1 MKGIA
6 TSIAIL
12 VVIIAVVA
20 GGIGYYVGYMIA
32 KPEKAVSK
40 IYVVSDIG
48 GRGDLSFNDMAFKGG
63 EEAEEIYGVEMVELI
78 STTVADYLPNLRTA
92 ARDPDTVLVVGVGY
106 LLTDAFLEV
115 AQEYPDKN
123 FAGIDT
129 FTYWAALDAG
139 ITPPPNMMDI
149 VYEEHKGSAL
159 VGALGALLAIHYDK
173 PHIGGVF
180 GIEIPVLWKFEIA
193 YKWGAEWA
201 VRWYESNYPSDYA
214 AEPSTSIVNT
224 ATDERVLYTYTG
236 TFSDITKGYEAAS
249 AMYDEDA
256 VAVYNIAGPLGLGIN
271 QAVDEIATAQGL
283 TQGPPFWIG
292 VDANQDW
299 INPGFVIS
307 SMMKRVD
314 FGVTRAT
321 ELVRKGLFRDVIE
334 ESPTGMLLGI
344 GTEVAGIPMEG
355 ISVSTLADL
364 DEFIEMGVAAEE
376 RTGES
381 VLPMSPDQIRS
392 TAAALRAAQP
402 DWIWTAVGE
411 LKDKIRAGN
420 PIADLDGDGELETVP
435 AATTQDAVDSWRAIF
450 G

>member
-1 MKGIA
+1 M
-6 TSIAIL
+6 
-12 VVIIAVVA
+12 
-20 GGIGYYVGYMIA
+20 
-32 KPEKAVSK
+32 SK
-40 IYVVSDIG
+40 IFVVSDIG

-63 EEAEEIYGVEMVELI
+63 EEAENIYGVEMVELI
-78 STTVADYLPNLRTA
+78 STTGADYLPNLRTA

-106 LLTDAFLEV
+106 LLTDALLEV
-115 AQEYPDKN
+115 AQEFPDKN

-129 FTYWAALDAG
+129 FTYWAALDAN
-139 ITPPPNMMDI
+139 ITPPPNLMDI

-159 VGALGALLAIHYDK
+159 VGALGALLAIHYDN

-193 YKWGAEWA
+193 YKWGTEWA

-236 TFSDITKGYEAAS
+236 TFSDVTKGYEAAG
-249 AMYDEDA
+249 AMYDENA
-256 VAVYNIAGPLGLGIN
+256 VAVFNIAGPLGLGIN
-271 QAVDEIATAQGL
+271 QAVQEIATAGGL

-299 INPGFVIS
+299 VNPGFVIS

-314 FGVTRAT
+314 YGVTRAT
-321 ELVRKGLFRDVIE
+321 ELVRKGLFRDTIA

-364 DEFIEMGVAAEE
+364 DEFIEMGLAAEE

-381 VLPMSPDQIRS
+381 VLPMSPDEIRS
-392 TAAALRAAQP
+392 AAAALRAAQP
-402 DWIWTAVGE
+402 DWIWTAVEE
-411 LKDKIRAGN
+411 LENKIRAGD

-435 AATTQDAVDSWRAIF
+435 AATTQAVVDSWRAIF

>member
-1 MKGIA
+1 
-6 TSIAIL
+6 
-12 VVIIAVVA
+12 
-20 GGIGYYVGYMIA
+20 MIA

-78 STTVADYLPNLRTA
+78 STTTADYLPNLRAA
-92 ARDPDTVLVVGVGY
+92 ARDSDTVLVVGVGF
-106 LLTDAFLEV
+106 LLTDALLEV

-129 FTYWAALDAG
+129 FVYWAALEAG

-173 PHIGGVF
+173 PYIGGVF
-180 GIEIPVLWKFEIA
+180 GMEIPVLWKFEIA

-249 AMYDEDA
+249 VMYDEDA
-256 VAVYNIAGPLGLGIN
+256 VAVFNIAGPLGLGIN
-271 QAVDEIATAQGL
+271 QAVDEIATAQSL

-299 INPGFVIS
+299 LNPGFVIS

-314 FGVTRAT
+314 YGVYYAT
-321 ELVRKGLFRDVIE
+321 ELVRKGLFRDAIAA
-334 ESPTGMLLGI
+334 TGGWITLGI
-344 GTEVAGIPMEG
+344 GTTVLGLPMEG

-364 DEFIEMGVAAEE
+364 DEFIEMGIRAEE
-376 RTGES
+376 LTGAT
-381 VLPMSPDQIRS
+381 VLPMEPEEIRS
-392 TAAALRAAQP
+392 KVRAMRDALP
-402 DWIWTAVGE
+402 DWIWDAVAE
-411 LKDKIRAGN
+411 LETKIRTGE

>member
-1 MKGIA
+1 
-6 TSIAIL
+6 
-12 VVIIAVVA
+12 
-20 GGIGYYVGYMIA
+20 MIA
-32 KPEKAVSK
+32 KPEVAVSK

-78 STTVADYLPNLRTA
+78 STTESDYLPNLRTA
-92 ARDPDTVLVVGVGY
+92 ARDSDTVLVVGVGY
-106 LLTDAFLEV
+106 LLTDALLEV

-129 FTYWAALDAG
+129 FTYWAALGAD

-173 PHIGGVF
+173 PYIGGVF

-201 VRWYESNYPSDYA
+201 VRWYESNYPSEYA

-224 ATDERVLYTYTG
+224 ATDKRVLYTYTG

-249 AMYDEDA
+249 VMYDVDA
-256 VAVYNIAGPLGLGIN
+256 VAVFNIAGPLGLGIN
-271 QAVDEIATAQGL
+271 QAVDEIATAQSL

-292 VDANQDW
+292 VDADQDW

-314 FGVTRAT
+314 YGVYHAT
-321 ELVRKGLFRDVIE
+321 ELVLGNKFRDAVE
-334 ESPTGMLLGI
+334 EYDGTIRLGI
-344 GTEVAGIPMEG
+344 GTEILGIPMEG

-364 DEFIEMGVAAEE
+364 DEFIEMGLAAEE

-392 TAAALRAAQP
+392 TATALRAAQP

-411 LKDKIRAGN
+411 LEDKIRAGD

-435 AATTQDAVDSWRAIF
+435 AATTQEVVDSWRDIF